1 MTHLIRLLWK
11 LTWVDVW
18 NVPWTVL
25 GYFANLEERGSSI
38 FYGKEA
44 TGLDSF
50 LLANNRQWFSSRAT
64 ISLAHILE
72 SFGGYINLQ
81 GIGELSRVFT
91 DKNQELISTLLKFWS
106 NIWIGNTCKLKRKY
120 TKRNEKRVYSC
131 QFLFIHQ
138 RYSAIPKGSPS
149 LPPPL
154 HLTLSL
160 SHIYTFKCSTS
171 KSIQQACIVFT
182 EIFQSPKCL

>member
-11 LTWVDVW
+11 WTWVDVW

-50 LLANNRQWFSSRAT
+50 LLASNRQWFSSRAT

-91 DKNQELISTLLKFWS
+91 DKNQELISTSLKFWS

-131 QFLFIHQ
+131 QFFVHTPEIFCDTQ
-138 RYSAIPKGSPS
+138 G
-149 LPPPL
+149 
-154 HLTLSL
+154 LTLSPSSSPPHPL
-160 SHIYTFKCSTS
+160 SLTHIH
-171 KSIQQACIVFT
+171 
-182 EIFQSPKCL
+182 FQMLN